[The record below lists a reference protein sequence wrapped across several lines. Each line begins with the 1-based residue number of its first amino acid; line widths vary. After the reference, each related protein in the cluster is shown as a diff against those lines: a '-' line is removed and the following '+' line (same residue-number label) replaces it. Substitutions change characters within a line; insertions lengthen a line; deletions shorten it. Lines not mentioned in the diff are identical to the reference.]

1 MPWIPRGLREGIVTS
16 RYPRRPDGYGKGFR
30 GAMVVHVGR
39 DGDPRAALA
48 AEACPTQAISI
59 ERGQPRLDRGRCILC
74 GRCAELYPQVF
85 GFDPSFETSTVHR
98 QALVVPHVHEDD
110 EAVEQARAE
119 LGRRVKALR
128 RSVHIRHV
136 DAGSDGAEEWEV
148 AALTN
153 PVYDVQRLGI
163 YFTASPRHA
172 DLLLATGVG
181 TSGMLDALAE
191 TYDVMPE
198 PKVVIAAGVDAISG
212 GLVGDGYVTQ
222 GGLTDSLPVDVF
234 VPGSPPTPFG
244 LLHGILLAIGLLPTS
259 ARGGRRPSNVIP
271 LARTERTAHGPASP
285 EDPPREAGP

>member
-16 RYPRRPDGYGKGFR
+16 RYPRRPDGYGNGFR
-30 GAMVVHVGR
+30 GAMVVHAGR
-39 DGDPRAALA
+39 DGDHRMALA
-48 AEACPTQAISI
+48 AEACPTEAISI
-59 ERGQPRLDRGRCILC
+59 ERDQARLDRGRCILC
-74 GRCAELYPQVF
+74 GRCAELCPQVF
-85 GFDPSFETSTVHR
+85 GFDPSVETSTVHR

-119 LGRRVKALR
+119 LGRRVRALR

-181 TSGMLDALAE
+181 TAGMLDALAE

-212 GLVGDGYVTQ
+212 GLVGGGYVTQ
-222 GGLTDSLPVDVF
+222 GGLTDALPVDVF

-244 LLHGILLAIGLLPTS
+244 LLYGILLAIGLLPAS
-259 ARGGRRPSNVIP
+259 ALGGRRPSNVIP
-271 LARTERTAHGPASP
+271 LARSERTAHGPASP